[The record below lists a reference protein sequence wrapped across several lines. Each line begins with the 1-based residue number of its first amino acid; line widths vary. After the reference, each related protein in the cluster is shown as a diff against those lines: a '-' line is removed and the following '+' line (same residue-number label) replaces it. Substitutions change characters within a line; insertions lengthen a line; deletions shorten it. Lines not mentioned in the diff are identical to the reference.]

1 MYKKTTQRWWQ
12 DNSII
17 LNLIDGI
24 LEQPGRIMIVTTN
37 KPEQLDAAFIRL
49 GRIDMKIE
57 FKKCTDKII
66 KEILYL
72 YFKERTDITFK
83 NYSGMSSQCG

>member
-1 MYKKTTQRWWQ
+1 
-12 DNSII
+12 
-17 LNLIDGI
+17 
-24 LEQPGRIMIVTTN
+24 MIVTTN
-37 KPEQLDAAFIRL
+37 KPEQLDAAFIRP

-83 NYSGMSSQCG
+83 NYKYSQAEVFEKCFNLNNFDEVVRELLK